1 MSDPNPNTQEG
12 LVPEITLDP
21 MPGLPDDQPQTLD
34 EIAARLDELTAGLA
48 ASWRLTTP
56 DKLDEIA
63 ELMGQHEALLQLQAM
78 PGDRLG
84 AFARRVIGRT
94 DSAKDQ
100 IGAQL
105 VATLSEIDV
114 YARHLAK
121 PQ

>member
-1 MSDPNPNTQEG
+1 MPVFKTDPTIG
-12 LVPEITLDP
+12 LTA
-21 MPGLPDDQPQTLD
+21 DQTPTLD
-34 EIAARLDELTAGLA
+34 EIAARLDALTSGLA

-78 PGDRLG
+78 PTDRVG
-84 AFARRVIGRT
+84 AFARRVIARI
-94 DSAKDQ
+94 DSVKDQ

-105 VATLSEIDV
+105 VVILSELDV

-121 PQ
+121 S

>member
-12 LVPEITLDP
+12 LVPELKIDP
-21 MPGLPDDQPQTLD
+21 IPGLPDDQPQTLD
-34 EIAARLDELTAGLA
+34 EIAARLDALTAGLA

-56 DKLDEIA
+56 DKLDVIA

-78 PGDRLG
+78 PADRPN

-105 VATLSEIDV
+105 IATLSELDV